1 MKGYVEFG
9 HKKMIIWQN
18 IDRIDSFVN
27 EMILPEIH
35 SYKRWLRNQIES
47 ALDSVGA
54 NFVEGYYSGSIREYL
69 RFIRYSKRSLAELRD
84 RIERCV
90 KKKIISEELFGSFE
104 KLACQTLYL
113 YGRLIN
119 ALERKL

>member
-1 MKGYVEFG
+1 MKERIEYG

-18 IDRIDSFVN
+18 IDRIDVFVH
-27 EMILPEIH
+27 EMILPKIH
-35 SYKRWLRNQIES
+35 SYKRWLRSQIES

-69 RFIRYSKRSLAELRD
+69 RFIRYSKRSLTELRD

-90 KKKIISEELFGSFE
+90 RKKIVSEELFESFE

-113 YGRLIN
+113 YGRLIS